1 MRAAMRAA
9 KGAAVALMVMLGS
22 MGCDAETAPVIEGDD
37 AEVLDA
43 APLDRAVVGDAAPG
57 DAGDIEGD
65 RGPDAGLDAALML
78 DPDLGAD
85 ASALGDAVVDPI
97 EVPRGPSNAWGPA
110 ARVSSLDIPSTPDE
124 ARRAGCLLRGP
135 AVGTKLY
142 SVLLL
147 AGGGLRTQVRPGP
160 GGRIELVLLTRAR
173 NWPVGTAA
181 AGLETVD
188 IDVMP
193 GVQDEAGGFHY
204 DVEGFIDGD
213 PAAGARSS
221 FADTWVDDGWL
232 DSDLITLSFRLS
244 LLGTPRVPFTL
255 QQARLTGRIAA
266 DGEGFRIEQGSIAG
280 YLTLEQL
287 VELIVEVQR
296 FCSTESPPGI
306 CGLIG
311 GQLDRPVDE
320 LTELIVGFV
329 NGLEVRVEGNT
340 VSDCDPM
347 APDDCNALGVC
358 LELGA
363 TPVIVEG
370 ARAAGE

>member
-1 MRAAMRAA
+1 MRAARWATL
-9 KGAAVALMVMLGS
+9 ALAIGL
-22 MGCDAETAPVIEGDD
+22 MGCDAETAPAIEGED
-37 AEVLDA
+37 AEALDA
-43 APLDRAVVGDAAPG
+43 APLDRAVAADAAPG
-57 DAGDIEGD
+57 DAADIGGE
-65 RGPDAGLDAALML
+65 RRADAEFDAAPML
-78 DPDLGAD
+78 DPDAGGD
-85 ASALGDAVVDPI
+85 ASAVDGAVVDPF
-97 EVPRGPSNAWGPA
+97 EVPREPSNAWGPA

-160 GGRIELVLLTRAR
+160 GGRIELVLLARAR
-173 NWPVGTAA
+173 SWPVGTPA

-188 IDVMP
+188 IDIMP

-204 DVEGFIDGD
+204 DLEGFVEGD

-255 QQARLTGRIAA
+255 RQARLTGRIAA
-266 DGEGFRIEQGSIAG
+266 DGEGFRIDRGSIAG

-287 VELIVEVQR
+287 VELIIEVQR

-347 APDDCNALGVC
+347 VPDDCNALGVC

>member
-1 MRAAMRAA
+1 MKATRWSWAVAV
-9 KGAAVALMVMLGS
+9 AVALGGV
-22 MGCDAETAPVIEGDD
+22 GCDAETAPTIEGDD
-37 AEVLDA
+37 AAVVDA
-43 APLDRAVVGDAAPG
+43 APLDRGLAPTVDAEVSDTPDTRPRADAAR
-57 DAGDIEGD
+57 DAVAADAT
-65 RGPDAGLDAALML
+65 PDTAAA
-78 DPDLGAD
+78 DLGAD
-85 ASALGDAVVDPI
+85 GAVVDPV

-110 ARVSSLDIPSTPDE
+110 ARVSSLDIPSTPDD
-124 ARRAGCLLRGP
+124 ARRAGCLLRGA

-142 SVLLL
+142 SILLL

-173 NWPVGTAA
+173 NWPEGTAA
-181 AGLETVD
+181 AALDTVD

-204 DVEGFIDGD
+204 DLEGFVDGD
-213 PAAGARSS
+213 PAGGARST
-221 FADTWVDDGWL
+221 FAETWVDDGWL

-255 QQARLTGRIAA
+255 EQARLTGRIAA
-266 DGEGFRIEQGSIAG
+266 DGEGLRIDRGSIAG
-280 YLTLEQL
+280 YLTLDQL
-287 VELIVEVQR
+287 VELILEVQR
-296 FCSTESPPGI
+296 FCSTEDPPGI

-311 GQLDRPVDE
+311 GQLDLPVEE

-329 NGLEVRVEGNT
+329 DGLEVRVEGNT

-347 APDDCNALGVC
+347 VPDDCNALGVC

-363 TPVIVEG
+363 TPVVVEG